1 MNKKLILPLV
11 IGAGLIAYF
20 LIRKKKTNFNQVE
33 QSGGPRP
40 QPTATTL
47 SVTDTGDMS
56 AQSSKQTFQS
66 TGG

>member
-1 MNKKLILPLV
+1 MNKKLILPLI

-20 LIRKKKTNFNQVE
+20 LIRKKKNQVE
-33 QSGGPRP
+33 PSGGPRP

-47 SVTDTGDMS
+47 SVTNTGDMS